1 MLDYSSTLLEAD
13 SLNERAYALRL
24 SNPQL
29 AKSLAEQARDKSL
42 HIDYP
47 YGHACALR
55 SLAAASVEQSLTNAF
70 ALAVHAIEIFATLGK
85 REETSSALMPIFC
98 YFVQNDRFDRARSTL
113 QEALTISES
122 INDKHSM
129 SLIYYNFGWLAC
141 KEGES
146 ERAREFF
153 EKSIELGSH
162 GVNDWSYWR
171 SRTRLIGLL
180 AEQAKESVESEW
192 QKAIELLFVDVSA
205 TGNLLALSEVLCV
218 HIDAC
223 ARAGRRAE
231 VIAAVRR
238 ARQRTELF
246 KDESCR
252 AKLMY
257 AHANALLLI
266 GDEKRYI
273 SRLRRTATALEKAN
287 LKVRLGKMLFQLAIA
302 EQKAGLFDQS
312 ANHFRQHIE
321 LQRHLQASDA
331 EYRLNE
337 VIHEA
342 LAKHLR
348 GQLDSAVSKSDQLI
362 EMNQRLQ
369 FSLEQQTLLQR
380 ELTRIASTDELTGA
394 VNRRQIVNDGI
405 LEMERYRH
413 TGSPFSVTVIDVDH
427 FKSINDSFGHATGD
441 EVLRRLTKCCQA
453 LLRRFD
459 VFGRL
464 GGEEFCIVHHDTDL
478 HGAQM
483 AVKRVMDAVGKM
495 FTADILPDREFSVS
509 MGVAEVHEAD
519 ASFYDVL
526 HHADMALFEAKRA
539 GRNTYRLAQSRTLEA
554 A

>member
-1 MLDYSSTLLEAD
+1 MLDYSSTVLEID

-24 SNPQL
+24 SNPGI
-29 AKSLAEQARDKSL
+29 AKQLAEQAREKSL
-42 HIDYP
+42 QIDYP

-55 SLAAASVEQSLTNAF
+55 SLAAASVEQSLSNAF
-70 ALAVHAIEIFATLGK
+70 ALAVHAIEIFASLG
-85 REETSSALMPIFC
+85 RLTETSSALMPIFC
-98 YFVQNDRFDRARSTL
+98 YYVQNNRFDRARRTL
-113 QEALTISES
+113 EEALTISES
-122 INDKHSM
+122 IRDKHSI
-129 SLIYYNFGWLAC
+129 SLIYYNFGWLSC
-141 KEGES
+141 KEGEL
-146 ERAREFF
+146 ERAHEYF

-180 AEQAKESVESEW
+180 AEQGDESEW
-192 QKAIELLFVDVSA
+192 QKEMEQLVSSVSE
-205 TGNLLALSEVLCV
+205 TGNLLALTDAFCV
-218 HIDAC
+218 HIEAC
-223 ARAGRRAE
+223 ARTGRRAE
-231 VIAAVRR
+231 VIAATRR
-238 ARQRTELF
+238 ARKRTDLLQN
-246 KDESCR
+246 ESCR
-252 AKLMY
+252 AKLMC
-257 AHANALLLI
+257 AHANALLLL
-266 GDEKRYI
+266 GDERKYI
-273 SRLRRTATALEKAN
+273 SSLRRTARAFAKAN
-287 LKVRLGKMLFQLAIA
+287 LKVRLGKMLFHLATA
-302 EQKAGLFDQS
+302 EQKAGLYEQS
-312 ANHFRQHIE
+312 ASHFLQHIE
-321 LQRHLQASDA
+321 LQRHIQSSDA
-331 EYRLNE
+331 EYRLSE

-342 LAKHLR
+342 LARHLC
-348 GQLDSAVSKSDQLI
+348 GQVDSAVSKSDQLI
-362 EMNQRLQ
+362 EINERLQ
-369 FSLEQQTLLQR
+369 TSLEQQTLLQR
-380 ELTRIASTDELTGA
+380 ELMRIASTDELTGA

-478 HGAQM
+478 QGAQM

-509 MGVAEVHEAD
+509 MGVAEVHESD

-526 HHADMALFEAKRA
+526 HHADLALFEAKRA

>member
-1 MLDYSSTLLEAD
+1 MLEVDG
-13 SLNERAYALRL
+13 LNERAYALRL
-24 SNPQL
+24 SNPSI
-29 AKSLAEQARDKSL
+29 AKQLAEQAREKSL
-42 HIDYP
+42 QIDYA
-47 YGHACALR
+47 YGHGCALR
-55 SLAAASVEQSLTNAF
+55 SLAAASVEQSLSNAF
-70 ALAVHAIEIFATLGK
+70 ALAVHAIEIFTSLGMMT
-85 REETSSALMPIFC
+85 ETSSALMPIFC
-98 YFVQNDRFDRARSTL
+98 YYVQNNRFDRARRTL
-113 QEALTISES
+113 EEALTISES
-122 INDKHSM
+122 IKDRHSL

-146 ERAREFF
+146 ERAREYF

-180 AEQAKESVESEW
+180 VENGDESEW
-192 QKAIELLFVDVSA
+192 KQEIEILFAGVSE
-205 TGNLLALSEVLCV
+205 TGNILALSDALCL

-223 ARAGRRAE
+223 ARTGRRAE
-231 VIAAVRR
+231 VITALRR
-238 ARQRTELF
+238 ARQR
-246 KDESCR
+246 KDLLHNESCR
-252 AKLMY
+252 AKMMC
-257 AHANALLLI
+257 AHANALLFL
-266 GDEKRYI
+266 GDEKKYI
-273 SRLRRTATALEKAN
+273 SRLRRTATALAKAN
-287 LKVRLGKMLFQLAIA
+287 LKVRLGKLLFHLAIA
-302 EQKAGLFDQS
+302 EQKAGLYEQS
-312 ANHFRQHIE
+312 ACHFLQHIE
-321 LQRHLQASDA
+321 LQRHIQSSDA
-331 EYRLNE
+331 EYRLSE

-342 LAKHLR
+342 VARHLC
-348 GQLDSAVSKSDQLI
+348 GKVDSAVSKSDQLI
-362 EMNQRLQ
+362 EINQRLQ
-369 FSLEQQTLLQR
+369 MSLEQQTLLQH
-380 ELTRIASTDELTGA
+380 ELMRIASTDELTGA

-427 FKSINDSFGHATGD
+427 FKSINDNFGHATGD

-459 VFGRL
+459 VFGRI

-478 HGAQM
+478 QGAQM

-509 MGVAEVHEAD
+509 IGVAEVHESD